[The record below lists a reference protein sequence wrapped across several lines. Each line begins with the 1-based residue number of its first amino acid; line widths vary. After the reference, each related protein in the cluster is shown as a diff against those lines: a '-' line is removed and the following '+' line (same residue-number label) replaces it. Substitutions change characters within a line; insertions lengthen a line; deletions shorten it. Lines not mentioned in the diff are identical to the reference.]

1 MNGAEKVSH
10 RTVVD
15 FPSNFKLQ
23 GLRIIL
29 LKPQP
34 TSSIVRLK
42 AEEFAWES
50 GRRHRGCST
59 RRSVSTSTR

>member
-50 GRRHRGCST
+50 GRCHQGCST
-59 RRSVSTSTR
+59 RRVRDE